1 MVLAKKWQFFG
12 VFILGKISQEDV
24 YYDILEGKNTF
35 VEYKDVNFREYR
47 PGKRVLRY
55 SRKKKLL
62 YRLHKKKLKKSKNWD
77 FFKGVSP
84 LFWSKIDNF
93 SMFFLGKT
101 GQENS
106 FYDILEK
113 KNGFL
118 D

>member
-1 MVLAKKWQFFG
+1 MF
-12 VFILGKISQEDV
+12 
-24 YYDILEGKNTF
+24 YDILERKNASTDF
-35 VEYKDVNFREYR
+35 IKKSSR
-47 PGKRVLRY
+47 
-55 SRKKKLL
+55 SRKIGI
-62 YRLHKKKLKKSKNWD
+62 

-93 SMFFLGKT
+93 SMFFFGGKT
-101 GQENS
+101 GQGNS

>member
-1 MVLAKKWQFFG
+1 MF
-12 VFILGKISQEDV
+12 
-24 YYDILEGKNTF
+24 YDIVERKNASTDF
-35 VEYKDVNFREYR
+35 I
-47 PGKRVLRY
+47 
-55 SRKKKLL
+55 
-62 YRLHKKKLKKSKNWD
+62 KKKLKKSKNWD

-93 SMFFLGKT
+93 SMFFFWGKT
-101 GQENS
+101 GQGNS